1 MKMSQVK
8 RFLVVF
14 ACAALFIGLGV
25 SDGSA
30 RGGGRSGGSSGGSS
44 TGSHHV
50 QGYSRKDGTDVPAYN
65 RRGPGEGGQSRS
77 GSIHLERGAA
87 SAHYT
92 TSAPGARDNHG
103 RLMRSEAAKSEFMGE
118 TGYAHGR
125 PGYVVDHIV
134 PLKRGGCDCPANMQW
149 QTVAEAKAKDK
160 WE

>member
-1 MKMSQVK
+1 MSQVK
-8 RFLVVF
+8 RFLAVC

-50 QGYSRKDGTDVPAYN
+50 GGYSRKDGTHVGAYN
-65 RRGPGEGGQSRS
+65 RRGPGEGAHSPS
-77 GSIHLERGAA
+77 GSTHLDRGAA

-92 TSAPGARDNHG
+92 ISAPGARDSRG
-103 RLMRSEAAKSEFMGE
+103 QLMRSEAAKNEFLHE

-149 QTVAEAKAKDK
+149 QTIEEAKAKDK